1 MTSTTEDLSAES
13 PSSRRGAVDMFS
25 GAPLDFVKIV
35 AACLMVVDH
44 VNYVFFDHVANI
56 MWYLGRPVFPLFA
69 FALVCNL
76 IRGTKVPD
84 YVGKLILLGV
94 VSQPLY
100 ATLMVTDEGDVLFTL
115 AVGAVLVTA
124 LRPQHLVVQ
133 HLVFL
138 AGIATIFSSLFR
150 VREGLDFG
158 LAGMLLPAAL
168 CLVLEGRRSH
178 ALWLALLLF
187 ALNWY
192 PIDNPWK
199 LQPIQVACFAGGVSV
214 LVALAALA
222 LKNRARFLPRY
233 ALHVFYPGHLLVLLA
248 IRQWL

>member
-1 MTSTTEDLSAES
+1 
-13 PSSRRGAVDMFS
+13 
-25 GAPLDFVKIV
+25 
-35 AACLMVVDH
+35 
-44 VNYVFFDHVANI
+44 
-56 MWYLGRPVFPLFA
+56 
-69 FALVCNL
+69 
-76 IRGTKVPD
+76 
-84 YVGKLILLGV
+84 
-94 VSQPLY
+94 
-100 ATLMVTDEGDVLFTL
+100 
-115 AVGAVLVTA
+115 
-124 LRPQHLVVQ
+124 
-133 HLVFL
+133 
-138 AGIATIFSSLFR
+138 
-150 VREGLDFG
+150 LDFG

-192 PIDNPWK
+192 PVDNPWK

>member
-1 MTSTTEDLSAES
+1 MA
-13 PSSRRGAVDMFS
+13 
-25 GAPLDFVKIV
+25 
-35 AACLMVVDH
+35 
-44 VNYVFFDHVANI
+44 
-56 MWYLGRPVFPLFA
+56 
-69 FALVCNL
+69 
-76 IRGTKVPD
+76 
-84 YVGKLILLGV
+84 
-94 VSQPLY
+94 
-100 ATLMVTDEGDVLFTL
+100 TDEGDVLFTL
-115 AVGAVLVTA
+115 AVGAVLFTA

-168 CLVLEGRRSH
+168 GLALEGRRSH
-178 ALWLALLLF
+178 VLWLALLLF

-192 PIDNPWK
+192 PVDNPWK
-199 LQPIQVACFAGGVSV
+199 LQPIQVACFAGAVSI
-214 LVALAALA
+214 LVALTALA

-233 ALHVFYPGHLLVLLA
+233 ALHIFYPGHLLVLLA